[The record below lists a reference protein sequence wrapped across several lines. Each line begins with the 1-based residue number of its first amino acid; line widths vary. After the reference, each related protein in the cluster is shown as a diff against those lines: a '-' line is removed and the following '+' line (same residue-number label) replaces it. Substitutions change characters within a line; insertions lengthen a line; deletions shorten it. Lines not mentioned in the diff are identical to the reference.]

1 MSEETLDLNQGAD
14 IDPGNGFVI
23 HPAGYEGPV
32 HCSELKFQ
40 EDAATKQIT
49 AIILKLD
56 CDGANVQEFISLKT
70 TERYTLEI
78 IKSKIAK
85 VLVSF
90 GIRKVGEKSP
100 KLMDDIKRVQGGW
113 GHARLKIDKYQ
124 IKTGLRA
131 GEWMEGNKIEYFL
144 SAEEFETRK
153 KAASGLPTA
162 AQSAHSPAPAPAPKK
177 FNFG

>member
-1 MSEETLDLNQGAD
+1 MSDELLDLNQGCDVEAS
-14 IDPGNGFVI
+14 GFVL

-32 HCSELKFQ
+32 RCNELKFQ
-40 EDAATKQIT
+40 EDPATKKIT

-56 CDGANVQEFISLKT
+56 CDGASVQEFISLKT

-78 IKSKIAK
+78 IKSKISK
-85 VLVSF
+85 VLISF

-100 KLMDDIKRVQGGW
+100 KLMDDINQVQGGW
-113 GHARLKIDKYQ
+113 GHARLKLDKYQ

-131 GEWMEGNKIEYFL
+131 GEWVEGNKIDFFL
-144 SAEEFETRK
+144 SAEEFEARK
-153 KAASGLPTA
+153 KSAAGTTTA
-162 AQSAHSPAPAPAPKK
+162 AQSAQSQSPVPKK